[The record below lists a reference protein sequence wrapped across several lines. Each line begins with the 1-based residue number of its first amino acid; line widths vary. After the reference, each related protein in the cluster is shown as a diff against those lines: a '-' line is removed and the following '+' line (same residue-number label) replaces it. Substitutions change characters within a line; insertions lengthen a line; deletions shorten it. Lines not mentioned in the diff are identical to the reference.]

1 MKTRVISIT
10 LVLISLLFVSCG
22 KSKQDKIDIIINKLN
37 LIENQKSILNFQI
50 EALKDQAIGEDSL
63 KVIEMER
70 LFSDKEIADRI
81 IQIFNENLSDKEIND
96 IYNFVQSSA
105 YDKFF
110 ESGELFKA
118 IETQFSEINDKID
131 RITKNVK
138 EQFEEPTKK
147 FVPIPVD
154 RENGFYATVDY
165 NFSKEN
171 KDIKLEEKPSL
182 TTKDILKVEKVL
194 SNHNEIREI
203 SIVFTKEGAK
213 KFYILTKENIG
224 KPIAIV
230 LAKEIVS
237 MPTVNAEITGGRA
250 SINGNFSEKEI
261 EKMIEL
267 LREK

>member
-1 MKTRVISIT
+1 MKTKVISIA

-81 IQIFNENLSDKEIND
+81 IQTFNENLSDKEIND

-118 IETQFSEINDKID
+118 VDTQFSDIHDEIDNIK
-131 RITKNVK
+131 KNFR
-138 EQFEEPTKK
+138 EQFEEPTVK
-147 FVPIPVD
+147 FVPIQVD

-165 NFSKEN
+165 NNSTEN

-213 KFYILTKENIG
+213 KFYVIDKREYWKTHRYCFSQRDCFHVNG
-224 KPIAIV
+224 KC
-230 LAKEIVS
+230 
-237 MPTVNAEITGGRA
+237 
-250 SINGNFSEKEI
+250 
-261 EKMIEL
+261 
-267 LREK
+267 